1 MKRLTLLLLSLLFIS
16 CNKNDLKVGPLET
29 TLISKGELYGNGQEN
44 ITKQNLAISNSA
56 DWNELMEKMNSVNNV
71 TQNFT
76 ETSLDFSRY
85 LILAVFD
92 EIKMNGG
99 HSIDITNV
107 TESKNDI
114 TVKIENLLSGNLTT
128 VITQPFHIVK
138 IPRIEKTIIFKNKE

>member
-71 TQNFT
+71 
-76 ETSLDFSRY
+76 S
-85 LILAVFD
+85 
-92 EIKMNGG
+92 
-99 HSIDITNV
+99 
-107 TESKNDI
+107 
-114 TVKIENLLSGNLTT
+114 
-128 VITQPFHIVK
+128 
-138 IPRIEKTIIFKNKE
+138 